1 MTDEMVKKRGLLRRT
16 AGALGR
22 GSAKA
27 IGTTVRVTAKGTGKF
42 AKASFKGAGKGSWI
56 VAKGTGKK
64 VIQMVNQRYP
74 RLENE
79 SLTQYRIRMAKKGL
93 RVSYDTGSIIA
104 IAALGVDDEVADI
117 IYGIDLTT
125 ALVQELNDSKN
136 RNHANT

>member
-1 MTDEMVKKRGLLRRT
+1 MTDELVKKRGLLRRT
-16 AGALGR
+16 AGALGK

-27 IGTTVRVTAKGTGKF
+27 IGATVRVTAKGTGKV
-42 AKASFKGAGKGSWI
+42 AKASLKGAGKGSWI

-64 VIQMVNQRYP
+64 IIQMVNQRYP

-104 IAALGVDDEVADI
+104 IAALGFDDEIADMMR
-117 IYGIDLTT
+117 GIDLTT
-125 ALVQELNDSKN
+125 ALVSELNDANN

>member
-1 MTDEMVKKRGLLRRT
+1 
-16 AGALGR
+16 
-22 GSAKA
+22 
-27 IGTTVRVTAKGTGKF
+27 
-42 AKASFKGAGKGSWI
+42 
-56 VAKGTGKK
+56 
-64 VIQMVNQRYP
+64 MVNQRYP

-117 IYGIDLTT
+117 ILGIDLTT